1 MTAAR
6 QGVLM
11 NRSGKP
17 QDADRPQQMF
27 NPLVWFALTLPN
39 AEIFGQP

>member
-1 MTAAR
+1 
-6 QGVLM
+6 M

-17 QDADRPQQMF
+17 QDRPQQMF

-39 AEIFGQP
+39 AEIFDQP